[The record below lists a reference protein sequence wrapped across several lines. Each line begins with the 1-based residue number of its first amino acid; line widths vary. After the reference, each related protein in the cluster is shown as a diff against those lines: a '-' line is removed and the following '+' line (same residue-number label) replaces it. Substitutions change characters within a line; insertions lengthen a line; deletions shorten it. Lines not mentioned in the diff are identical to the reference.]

1 MACFK
6 ASTLDVCP
14 VPELKSCKFFA
25 KTIVF
30 DLVCLHILEA
40 KTKSFS
46 SEFIGFFD
54 VQYSKLFSLSV
65 KLSLSCFNMPFKH
78 VRN

>member
-1 MACFK
+1 MSCFK

-14 VPELKSCKFFA
+14 VPELMSCKFFA

-46 SEFIGFFD
+46 SEFFGFFD
-54 VQYSKLFSLSV
+54 VQYSKLFSGLE
-65 KLSLSCFNMPFKH
+65 SLVVTEKKNQIGC
-78 VRN
+78 